1 MNIGEF
7 AIKRKYLV
15 LTFAIIILLLGLY
28 SKLTLKAQL
37 APDTNPPM
45 ATVMTRYPGASAQD
59 VVTDISEPLE
69 QEFGRLEGIVNVKSI
84 NQDNLSIMQLEF
96 NYEIDINEAA
106 IEVQNSVSRIR
117 GKLPPNIDEPK
128 VLKFSTSD
136 KPVAT
141 VSISSE
147 SLPMEKIR
155 QLVDDKISYG
165 FQMVD
170 GVAAVNIFGGYTPEV
185 KVEIDKDM
193 MGAYGITLEN
203 ISQILAQNNIKAPG
217 GKLTDNQSEILIRI
231 EEGFSGTED
240 LERLRIPLK
249 DGNHVYLKDIAEI
262 SLSYDDPE
270 ASYRYK
276 GKGAI
281 AVMIT
286 KRADANTI
294 DVVAGVK
301 DKMKELEK
309 AYPFIKFALAQDD
322 STFTLQMVNNM
333 TSSVLISILLTIFL
347 IMLFISAV
355 CQSLVVSISMPLVF
369 LMTLGMMKLTGLK
382 LDLVTLSALILSIG
396 FVVDASIVVVE
407 NIMTHYKDFRKD
419 ITTAT
424 IDATSEIAM
433 PTIAGALTT
442 LVVLLPLIFVKSFVG
457 AMFKPLSLTLIY
469 AISASIII
477 ALTIIPLLTVLFDK
491 FSLKRIERL
500 ISFLSKPFNKLMDLM
515 MRSYVKLLRLALRSK
530 FITIFTAFFLMAISG
545 RFLMLNGIEM
555 LPKFDS
561 GVSYASIE
569 MEPGSALAKTE
580 AVVSSIEKYLSKEKN
595 VISYN
600 TQIGFEKDNSLIE
613 DFGVMGTNQALITI
627 NLNTRNEREET
638 IWEFQKRLRSYISHM
653 PGIKNF
659 VVKEQGGTAVTGSSA
674 PLNIRISG
682 EDPVILYKLA
692 SELEEKIVK
701 INGTTNIYIS
711 FHMDNRQISI
721 TMNHARIHELGLN
734 STAISRQ
741 IYSAVE
747 GIRISSMDMQE
758 TKDLDIAIKYQ
769 DEFTGS
775 LENLL
780 DINVSTPAG
789 IMVPLRDLASVELE
803 GRANIITRE
812 KMEYTIEILGYT
824 DNRAFS
830 HIVKD
835 INAIIGSYPM
845 PKGYTAEMSGEQE
858 ELGDAMGDMIFSLA
872 LAVVFVYLILVP
884 QFRSF
889 IHPVTIMSAIPLVII
904 GVAPALGLTGKYL
917 SMPVVLGFILLTGTV
932 VNNSIL
938 LIDFAVSF
946 REKGFSV
953 EESLVEGVKSRFR
966 PIMMT
971 ALSDVTGMLP
981 LAMQL
986 ALGAE
991 RFSPLAI
998 TVTGG
1003 IIAATLL
1010 TMIIIP
1016 VIYASLE
1023 AIRAGLPGKTAV
1035 RS

>member
-7 AIKRKYLV
+7 AIKRKYFV
-15 LTFAIIILLLGLY
+15 LAFAIAIILLGAY
-28 SKLTLKAQL
+28 AKMTLKAQL

-59 VVTDISEPLE
+59 VVTDVSEPME
-69 QEFGRLEGIVNVKSI
+69 KEFGRLYGIANVKST
-84 NQDNLSIMQLEF
+84 NQDNLSIIQLEF
-96 NYEIDINEAA
+96 NYGIDIDEAA
-106 IEVQNSVSRIR
+106 IEVQNSISRMR
-117 GKLPPNIDEPK
+117 GKLPASIDEPK

-141 VSISSE
+141 VSLSSE
-147 SLPMEKIR
+147 SLSMEKIR
-155 QLVDDKISYG
+155 QLVDDKISYD

-170 GVAAVNIFGGYTPEV
+170 GVAAVNVFGGYNSEV
-185 KVEIDKDM
+185 KVEIDKDKM
-193 MGAYGITLEN
+193 EAYDITLEQV
-203 ISQILAQNNIKAPG
+203 SQSLVRNNIKAPG
-217 GKLTDNQSEILIRI
+217 GKLTDSGNEILIRI

-240 LERLRIPLK
+240 IEGLRIPLK
-249 DGNHVYLKDIAEI
+249 DGNYVYLKDIAQI
-262 SLSYDDPE
+262 SLSYDE
-270 ASYRYK
+270 LEGSYRYK
-276 GKGAI
+276 GKSAI

-294 DVVAGVK
+294 DVVGGVK
-301 DKMKELEK
+301 DELKELEE
-309 AYPFIKFALAQDD
+309 AYPFIKFELAQDD
-322 STFTLQMVNNM
+322 SIFTLQMVNNM
-333 TSSVLISILLTIFL
+333 TSSVFLSILLTIFL
-347 IMLFISAV
+347 IMLFISAIN
-355 CQSLVVSISMPLVF
+355 QSLVVSISMPLVF

-407 NIMTHYKDFRKD
+407 NIMTHYKDFKKD
-419 ITTAT
+419 IVTAT

-433 PTIAGALTT
+433 PTMAGALTT
-442 LVVLLPLIFVKSFVG
+442 LAVLFPLIFIKGFVG
-457 AMFKPLSLTLIY
+457 AMFKPLSLTIIY
-469 AISASIII
+469 AISSSIII
-477 ALTIIPLLTVLFDK
+477 ALTIIPLLTVLLNK
-491 FSLKRIERL
+491 FNLKRIERL
-500 ISFLSKPFNKLMDLM
+500 ISFLSIPFNKLMDLILKG
-515 MRSYVKLLRLALRSK
+515 YVKLLKLALHNK
-530 FITIFTAFFLMAISG
+530 GKTILATLLLMVLSG

-561 GVSYASIE
+561 GVSYISIE
-569 MEPGSALAKTE
+569 MEPGTTLSKTE
-580 AVVSSIEKYLSKEKN
+580 AAVSNIEKYLSEEKN
-595 VISYN
+595 VINYD
-600 TQIGFEKDNSLIE
+600 TKIGFEKDSNLIG
-613 DFGVMGTNQALITI
+613 DFGVMGTNQALLTI

-638 IWEFQKRLRSYISHM
+638 IWEFQERLRSHVSKI

-659 VVKEQGGTAVTGSSA
+659 VVKEQGGTAVSGNSA

-682 EDPVILYKLA
+682 EDPAILYKLA
-692 SELEEKIVK
+692 SSMEQKIAD
-701 INGTTNIYIS
+701 ISGTTNIYKS
-711 FHMDNRQISI
+711 FHMDNQQISI
-721 TMNHARIHELGLN
+721 GMNHARIQELGLN
-734 STAISRQ
+734 SAAISQQ

-747 GIRISSMDMQE
+747 GIKNSTMDVQE
-758 TKDLDIAIKYQ
+758 TKDLDIAVKYQ
-769 DEFTGS
+769 NEFTGS

-780 DINVSTPAG
+780 DINVDTPTG
-789 IMVPLRDLASVELE
+789 IKVPLRDLASVKLE
-803 GRANIITRE
+803 NRANMITRE
-812 KMEYTIEILGYT
+812 KLEYTIGILGYT
-824 DNRAFS
+824 NNRAFS

-835 INAIIGSYPM
+835 INKVIDSYPM

-884 QFRSF
+884 QFKSF
-889 IHPVTIMSAIPLVII
+889 MHPITIMSAIPLVVI
-904 GVAPALGLTGKYL
+904 GIAPALALTGKYI
-917 SMPVVLGFILLTGTV
+917 SMPVVLGLILLAGTV

-938 LIDFAVSF
+938 LIDFAVGF

-953 EESLVEGVKSRFR
+953 EESLVEGVKARFR

-1016 VIYASLE
+1016 VIYASFEGVKTVVL
-1023 AIRAGLPGKTAV
+1023 GKGVAL
-1035 RS
+1035 